1 MSKMLK
7 DLQKMIK
14 GHHLIA
20 ALAAV
25 LVIYM
30 IYRLVSRSNGDQHKD
45 AMAGGRVSAPAVSSG
60 EVQSSG
66 DVGSAVAANPMG
78 QNEQYEAVDS
88 SSSSQGLPPSC
99 NAQAVAEPSDLLPK
113 DNSANFGSM
122 GPQGGGALE
131 NVNLLQAGHH
141 TGINTVGSSL
151 RNANLQLRSE
161 PPNPQTMV
169 SPWLNTTIEP
179 DLMRAP
185 LEATS
190 RGNK

>member
-7 DLQKMIK
+7 DLQKMFK

-20 ALAAV
+20 ALAAA

-30 IYRLVSRSNGDQHKD
+30 IYRLVSRSSGDQHKD
-45 AMAGGRVSAPAVSSG
+45 SMAGGRASAVSSG

-66 DVGSAVAANPMG
+66 NAGTAVAANPAG
-78 QNEQYEAVDS
+78 QNEQYGAVEGGS
-88 SSSSQGLPPSC
+88 SSTQGLPPSC
-99 NAQAVAEPSDLLPK
+99 NAQAAAQPSDLLPK
-113 DNSANFGSM
+113 DNNGGFGAM

-161 PPNPQTMV
+161 PPNPQTQV
-169 SPWLNTTIEP
+169 SPWMNSTIEP
-179 DLMRAP
+179 DLMRTP
-185 LEATS
+185 LEL
-190 RGNK
+190 GCGKQ

>member
-7 DLQKMIK
+7 DLQKTIK

-20 ALAAV
+20 ALAAG

-45 AMAGGRVSAPAVSSG
+45 SMANGRSTAPVTST

-66 DVGSAVAANPMG
+66 NAGTAVAANPMG
-78 QNEQYEAVDS
+78 QNEQYGAVDGGS
-88 SSSSQGLPPSC
+88 STQGLPPSC
-99 NAQAVAEPSDLLPK
+99 NARPVAQPADLLPK
-113 DNSANFGSM
+113 DQNGSFGAM
-122 GPQGGGALE
+122 GPQGGGALQ
-131 NVNLLQAGHH
+131 NVNLLKAGHH

-161 PPNPQTMV
+161 PPNPQTQV
-169 SPWLNTTIEP
+169 SPWGNTTIEP
-179 DLMRAP
+179 DLMRVP
-185 LEATS
+185 LES
-190 RGNK
+190 SNRGH

>member
-1 MSKMLK
+1 MLK
-7 DLQKMIK
+7 DLQKMFK

-20 ALAAV
+20 ALAAA

-30 IYRLVSRSNGDQHKD
+30 IYRLVSRSSGDQHKD
-45 AMAGGRVSAPAVSSG
+45 SMAGGRASAVSSG

-66 DVGSAVAANPMG
+66 NAGTAVAANPAG
-78 QNEQYEAVDS
+78 QNEQYGAVEGG
-88 SSSSQGLPPSC
+88 SSSQGLPPSC
-99 NAQAVAEPSDLLPK
+99 NAQPVAQPADLLPK
-113 DNSANFGSM
+113 DNNGGFGAM

-161 PPNPQTMV
+161 PPNPQTQV
-169 SPWLNTTIEP
+169 SPWMNSTIEP
-179 DLMRAP
+179 DLMRTP
-185 LEATS
+185 LEL
-190 RGNK
+190 GCGKQ

>member
-1 MSKMLK
+1 MF
-7 DLQKMIK
+7 K

-20 ALAAV
+20 ALAAA

-30 IYRLVSRSNGDQHKD
+30 IYRLVSRSSGDQHKD
-45 AMAGGRVSAPAVSSG
+45 SMAGGRATAPVSSA

-66 DVGSAVAANPMG
+66 NAGSAVAANPMG
-78 QNEQYEAVDS
+78 QNEQYGAVEGG
-88 SSSSQGLPPSC
+88 SSSQGLPPSC
-99 NAQAVAEPSDLLPK
+99 NAQPVAQPSDLLPK
-113 DNSANFGSM
+113 DNSAGFGSM

-161 PPNPQTMV
+161 PANPQLNV
-169 SPWLNTTIEP
+169 GPWNQTTIGP
-179 DLMRAP
+179 DLQRRA
-185 LEATS
+185 LEVGCTK
-190 RGNK
+190 GQ

>member
-20 ALAAV
+20 ALAAA

-30 IYRLVSRSNGDQHKD
+30 IYRLVSRSKGDHHKD
-45 AMAGGRVSAPAVSSG
+45 SMAGGRVSAPAVSSA

-66 DVGSAVAANPMG
+66 NAGTAVAANPMG
-78 QNEQYEAVDS
+78 QNEQYGAVEGG
-88 SSSSQGLPPSC
+88 SSSQGLPPSC
-99 NAQAVAEPSDLLPK
+99 NAQAAAQPSDLLPK
-113 DNSANFGSM
+113 DNSASFGAM

-161 PPNPQTMV
+161 PPNPQTQV
-169 SPWLNTTIEP
+169 SPWMNTTIEP
-179 DLMRAP
+179 DLMRVP
-185 LEATS
+185 LEGQ
-190 RGNK
+190 RGSN